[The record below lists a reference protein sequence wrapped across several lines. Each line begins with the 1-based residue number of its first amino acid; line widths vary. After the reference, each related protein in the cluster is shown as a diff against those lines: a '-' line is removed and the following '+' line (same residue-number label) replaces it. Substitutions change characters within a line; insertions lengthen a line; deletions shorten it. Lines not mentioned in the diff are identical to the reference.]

1 MRALYFSKFDSHV
14 KKVKLARNLWNE
26 QPSPQLL
33 IQPNQIEPQGF
44 QQTLQSLPDIFPN
57 FQNLPFKNASYVS
70 PNLGFCPIMHPNNN
84 LLFQSNNNV
93 QDQRSDDQAIIRAIQ
108 NMKDDLEDK
117 LFNIQKDQT
126 TTKNIVDGLVH
137 DILQLKKQNRAP
149 NRASQNNRGGRGGQR
164 GSRNGR
170 RGR

>member
-1 MRALYFSKFDSHV
+1 
-14 KKVKLARNLWNE
+14 
-26 QPSPQLL
+26 
-33 IQPNQIEPQGF
+33 
-44 QQTLQSLPDIFPN
+44 
-57 FQNLPFKNASYVS
+57 
-70 PNLGFCPIMHPNNN
+70 MHPNNN

-93 QDQRSDDQAIIRAIQ
+93 QDQRSDDQAIIWAIQ